1 MKISLN
7 WLKQYVSIENIPLND
22 LLNKL
27 TLSGLEVEDVNDES
41 SKLKNI
47 IVGFVKEKKKHPNAD
62 KLSLCVISTGNED
75 FQVVCGAPNV
85 EAGQKVIFAKIGAVI
100 PNGNFT
106 ISKAKIRGVES
117 FGMLC
122 SESELELSD
131 DHSGL
136 KILDPAIKE
145 GTLVSE
151 ALGLNDVILEIG
163 ITPNRPDAL
172 SHLGIARDLT
182 AIFNIDLK
190 SPDVRL
196 IESNQQI

>member
-7 WLKQYVSIENIPLND
+7 WLKQYINLDNIPFND

-47 IVGFVKEKKKHPNAD
+47 VVGFVKEKKKHPNAD
-62 KLSLCVISTGNED
+62 KLSLCVVSTGDED

-100 PNGNFT
+100 PHGNFT
-106 ISKAKIRGVES
+106 IAKAKIRGIES
-117 FGMLC
+117 YGMLC
-122 SESELELSD
+122 SESEIELSE

-136 KILDPAIKE
+136 KIL
-145 GTLVSE
+145 
-151 ALGLNDVILEIG
+151 IL
-163 ITPNRPDAL
+163 P
-172 SHLGIARDLT
+172 
-182 AIFNIDLK
+182 
-190 SPDVRL
+190 
-196 IESNQQI
+196 